1 VRRIISAA
9 GLGLIKQYEQGPNGG
24 PALVA
29 YRDVA
34 GVWTIGWGHTGGVY
48 KGDTITATEA
58 DYLLAQDL
66 APVESAVSARTDPTM
81 TTDSQ
86 FAAMVSFTF
95 NIGAAGFLGSS
106 VRRYHNE
113 RDYADAARAFLL
125 WDKAQVDGRLVT
137 VAGLLE
143 RRNAERTLYLTP
155 NIVLLSV
162 FPIEA

>member
-1 VRRIISAA
+1 MRRITSAA

-29 YRDVA
+29 YRDIA

-48 KGDTITATEA
+48 KGDTVTPAQA

-66 APVESAVSARTDPTM
+66 AGFEDWVDARTDPAM
-81 TTDSQ
+81 TTDNQ
-86 FAAMVSFTF
+86 FAAMVSLAF
-95 NIGAAGFLGSS
+95 NIGEASFLGSS

-113 RDYADAARAFLL
+113 QDYAHAARAFLL

-143 RRNAERTLYLTP
+143 RRNAERTQYLTP
-155 NIVLLSV
+155 NIVVLSV
-162 FPIEA
+162 FAIEA